1 MTAQPAVPRLAV
13 LLLLA
18 GCGGDAPSAPP
29 SPAPPGPEAAPEP
42 GAERASPPPPEAPA
56 RAGYALHEWGLIGVE
71 TGSASAAVGTAVAS
85 AAEAASSDPGAAVRE
100 SNRRLLDA
108 LTDPAADRLD
118 RVLQQPGQDQDGLG
132 HLRPGATGKPVIY
145 LHVPTGAPP
154 VDVTLSLALAR
165 PGVLEHWPPA
175 IASETALTWNMH
187 AESGSCTSPAA
198 APTPADAACRD
209 VRDGF
214 CEAAEI
220 PRYHGDDDTCLTVG
234 GQQTPLLF
242 YRGEGTD
249 GSTMP
254 LALRRQAPDVGSA
267 SSVDPGWEV
276 VRQTDAQV
284 DGIVML
290 ALRVDGQPRVHVLQG
305 PDYALPN
312 ATAAPT
318 PPETARTMLHDE
330 AVRRGLTAAEAD
342 AFVDAWAPAYFGEAR
357 REGPV
362 ATGRAPT
369 ALAEADRALLYFA
382 PEALVDTALPLTLSP
397 APTVRH
403 RVFLVRFVDATSR
416 VDRGGLASAPA
427 GSAPHME
434 EVGVGGGPMPGIRH
448 PNGAPVRV
456 GLGAPTVQGPLDSA
470 IVRRV
475 VARNQ
480 AQILHCYE
488 QLLNRQP
495 EASGR
500 VIVEFVVVPS
510 GSVSAASVREN
521 ATGDTG
527 LASCIANA
535 VRRWSYPE
543 REAVTAVQFP
553 FHLTLRD

>member
-1 MTAQPAVPRLAV
+1 MTAHPAVPRLAM

-29 SPAPPGPEAAPEP
+29 APAPPVPEAAPEP
-42 GAERASPPPPEAPA
+42 GAERATRPPPEAPA

-71 TGSASAAVGTAVAS
+71 TGSVSAAVGTAVAR
-85 AAEAASSDPGAAVRE
+85 APEAATSDPGPALRE

-108 LTDPAADRLD
+108 LDDPATHTLE
-118 RVLQQPGQDQDGLG
+118 RVLQHPVQDQDGLG
-132 HLRPGATGKPVIY
+132 QLRPGATGKPVIY
-145 LHVPTGAPP
+145 LHVPSGAPP
-154 VDVTLSLALAR
+154 VDVTLSLALSAT
-165 PGVLEHWPPA
+165 GVLEHWPPA
-175 IASETALTWNMH
+175 TASETALTWNVH
-187 AESGSCTSPAA
+187 AESGPCPSPAT
-198 APTPADAACRD
+198 APIPADAACRD

-254 LALRRQAPDVGSA
+254 LALRRQAAPDVGSA
-267 SSVDPGWEV
+267 SSIDPGWEV

-290 ALRVDGQPRVHVLQG
+290 VLRLDGRPSIHLLEG
-305 PDYALPN
+305 PDYALPS

-318 PPETARTMLHDE
+318 PPETARAMLHDE

-342 AFVDAWAPAYFGEAR
+342 AFVDAWAPAYFGEPTR
-357 REGPV
+357 QGPV
-362 ATGRAPT
+362 AAGRAPT

-382 PEALVDTALPLTLSP
+382 PEAVVDAALPLTLSP

-403 RVFLVRFVDATSR
+403 RVFLVRFVDAASR
-416 VDRGGLASAPA
+416 VDRALTRAPA
-427 GSAPHME
+427 DGADHLGQ
-434 EVGVGGGPMPGIRH
+434 VGVGGGPMPGMRH
-448 PNGAPVRV
+448 PDGAPARVR
-456 GLGAPTVQGPLDSA
+456 LGAPTVQGPLASA

-475 VARNQ
+475 VSRNQ
-480 AQILHCYE
+480 AQVQHCYE
-488 QLLNRQP
+488 QLLYRHP

-500 VIVEFVVVPS
+500 VVVAYVITPP
-510 GSVSAASVREN
+510 GSVASASVTEN
-521 ATGDTG
+521 AMGDAT
-527 LASCIANA
+527 LASCVANA
-535 VRRWSYPE
+535 VRRWSYPAAD
-543 REAVTAVQFP
+543 AVTAVQFP
-553 FHLTLRD
+553 FHFTLRD